1 VTTEPAAAWDPRQ
14 YGRYADERSRP
25 FHDLLA
31 RVRAT
36 APARVVDLGCGD
48 GALTAT
54 LAARWPGADVVGLDS
69 SAEMLAT
76 GDAARAAGVDLRRGR
91 IQDWRPAGPVPFP
104 PTDPHIDVL
113 VSNAA
118 LQWVPGHADLLPGFV
133 AALAP
138 GGELAF
144 QVPGNFGAPS
154 HTLLADLR
162 RSPRWRDRL
171 GDAAG
176 RAAAVHEPGE
186 YVGLLA
192 GLGCE
197 VDAWETTYLHVLT
210 GPDPVLEWVRGTA
223 LRPVLT
229 ALPAA
234 EAAEFEA
241 EYGALLREAY
251 PPGPAGTVLPF
262 RRIFVVAR
270 RL

>member
-36 APARVVDLGCGD
+36 GPGHVVDLGCGD

-54 LAARWPGADVVGLDS
+54 LAARWPDAHVVGVDS

-76 GDAARAAGVDLRRGR
+76 GDAARAAGVDLRQGR
-91 IQDWRPAGPVPFP
+91 IQDWRPTRPV
-104 PTDPHIDVL
+104 DVL

-118 LQWVPGHADLLPGFV
+118 LQWVPGHADLLAGFV

-154 HTLLADLR
+154 HTLLASLR

-171 GDAAG
+171 GG
-176 RAAAVHEPGE
+176 AAVRDGAVLEPGE
-186 YVGLLA
+186 YLDRLVP
-192 GLGCE
+192 LGCE
-197 VDAWETTYLHVLT
+197 VDAWETTYLHLLP

-223 LRPVLT
+223 LRPVLA

-234 EAAEFEA
+234 EAGAFEA
-241 EYGALLREAY
+241 EYRALLREAY

-262 RRIFVVAR
+262 RRIFAVAR
-270 RL
+270 RS

>member
-1 VTTEPAAAWDPRQ
+1 VSTEPAAAWDPRQ

-36 APARVVDLGCGD
+36 GPGNVVDLGCGD

-54 LAARWPGADVVGLDS
+54 LAARWPGAKVAGVDS

-91 IQDWRPAGPVPFP
+91 IQDWRPDEQV
-104 PTDPHIDVL
+104 DVL

-118 LQWVPGHADLLPGFV
+118 LQWVPGHADLLAGFV

-144 QVPGNFGAPS
+144 QVPGNFSAPS

-162 RSPRWRDRL
+162 HSPRWRDRL

-176 RAAAVHEPGE
+176 RDGAVLEPGE
-186 YVGLLA
+186 YLDRLVR
-192 GLGCE
+192 LGCE
-197 VDAWETTYLHVLT
+197 VDAWETTYLHLLP

-223 LRPVLT
+223 LRPVLA
-229 ALPAA
+229 ALPPA
-234 EAAEFEA
+234 EAAGFEA

-270 RL
+270 RP